1 LLICYEIVHRL
12 HIAAATKKSGL
23 ALKLQIAKYKSQTN
37 YNKQKDKKTNKK
49 LKRKKIMPAVLG
61 YLKTSSKD
69 VYQEVV

>member
-1 LLICYEIVHRL
+1 MVHRL
-12 HIAAATKKSGL
+12 HIAAFGRNQKERACLEIT
-23 ALKLQIAKYKSQTN
+23 KYKSQTN

-61 YLKTSSKD
+61 YLKTASKD